1 MSMNGL
7 TTEKMSQALDWA
19 YEKAIHGIPGDFSS
33 ESLAK
38 NYMKKFS
45 STDEAIHSLITWQ
58 TAKSSTSGFITG
70 LGGIVTL
77 PVAVPVN
84 IASVLYVQIR
94 MIAAIAYMRGYDLKD
109 DQVQTFV
116 FICLTG
122 QATSDIL
129 KQSGITVGTKLTVQ
143 LIKKVPGTTL
153 TKINQKVAFRLVTKF
168 GEKGVINLGKLVPVV
183 GGVIGASVDG
193 VGTKIIGNQAKK
205 LFVELDSSVI

>member
-1 MSMNGL
+1 MAKNEL
-7 TTEKMSQALDWA
+7 TTEKMTQALDWA
-19 YEKAIHGIPGDFSS
+19 YEKALNGLPGDLSS

-38 NYMKKFS
+38 SYMKKFS
-45 STDEAIHSLITWQ
+45 STDEAIHSLIKWQ
-58 TAKSSTSGFITG
+58 TAKSSTSGFVTG

-84 IASVLYVQIR
+84 IASVLYVQMR

-116 FICLTG
+116 FICLTE
-122 QATSDIL
+122 QAASDIL

-143 LIKKVPGTTL
+143 LIKKVPGATL

-193 VGTKIIGNQAKK
+193 VGTKIIGNQAQK
-205 LFVELDSSVI
+205 LFV

>member
-1 MSMNGL
+1 MAKNEL
-7 TTEKMSQALDWA
+7 TTEKMTQALDWA
-19 YEKAIHGIPGDFSS
+19 YEKALNGLPGDLSS

-38 NYMKKFS
+38 SYMKKFS
-45 STDEAIHSLITWQ
+45 STDEAIHSLIKWQ
-58 TAKSSTSGFITG
+58 TAKSSTSGFVTG

-84 IASVLYVQIR
+84 IASVLYVQMR

-109 DQVQTFV
+109 YQVQTFV

-122 QATSDIL
+122 QAASDIL
-129 KQSGITVGTKLTVQ
+129 RQSGITVGTKLTVQ

-168 GEKGVINLGKLVPVV
+168 GEKGVINLGKLVPIV

-205 LFVELDSSVI
+205 LFVEFDSPVI

>member
-1 MSMNGL
+1 MAKIEL
-7 TTEKMSQALDWA
+7 TTEKMTQALDWA
-19 YEKAIHGIPGDFSS
+19 YEKALNGLPGDLSS

-38 NYMKKFS
+38 SYMKKFS
-45 STDEAIHSLITWQ
+45 STDEAIHSLIKWQ
-58 TAKSSTSGFITG
+58 TAKSSTSGFVTG

-84 IASVLYVQIR
+84 IASVLYVQMR

-109 DQVQTFV
+109 DQVKTFV

-122 QATSDIL
+122 QAASDIL

-143 LIKKVPGTTL
+143 LIKKVPGATL

>member
-1 MSMNGL
+1 MSNNEL
-7 TTEKMSQALDWA
+7 TTEKMTQALGWA
-19 YEKAIHGIPGDFSS
+19 YEKALNGIPGDLSS

-38 NYMKKFS
+38 SYMKKFS
-45 STDEAIHSLITWQ
+45 STDEAIHSLIKWQ
-58 TAKSSTSGFITG
+58 TAKSSTSGFVTG

-84 IASVLYVQIR
+84 IASVLYVQMR

-122 QATSDIL
+122 QAASDIL

-143 LIKKVPGTTL
+143 LIKKVPGATL